1 VGFKKTTVKKIL
13 KLHGIK
19 NWKCKRRPFLTQKN
33 ANARLAWC
41 LRHRGRRPEE

>member
-13 KLHGIK
+13 KLYGIK

-33 ANARLAWC
+33 ANTRLA
-41 LRHRGRRPEE
+41 